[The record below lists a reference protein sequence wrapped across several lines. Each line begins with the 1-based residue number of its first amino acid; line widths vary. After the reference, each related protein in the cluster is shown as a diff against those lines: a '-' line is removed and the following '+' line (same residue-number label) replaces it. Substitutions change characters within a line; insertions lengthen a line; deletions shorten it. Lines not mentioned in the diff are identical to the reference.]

1 MKSPV
6 FSKSKASIIIVG
18 CGFLGKATAQLFS
31 EQGYRVTSIVR
42 SESSREELLK
52 EHPPFDIVLCDVTNK
67 ESVKKIEPHLQEAS
81 LMIYAVSSGRGD
93 AETYA
98 AVYRDGLKNVLA
110 TWQPSSGHRLQV
122 AGYRKENNN
131 KKLIFVSST
140 SVYAQ
145 TEGAIVT
152 ESSEAKPDR
161 ATSRVLL
168 EAEAVA
174 LTAGGSAA
182 RFAGIYGPG
191 RSVLLKKFLNNEARL
206 EEGGH
211 RWINQVHRDDGA
223 RALYHLGTSS
233 APAGIYNV
241 ADDTPATQRDVYQW
255 MSDYLQQPLP
265 PSGPADLNRK
275 RGWTSKRISN
285 KKLRDTGWSPQFPS
299 YKEALPML
307 LEAEGERLKAKG

>member
-6 FSKSKASIIIVG
+6 FSKSKASIVIVG

-52 EHPPFDIVLCDVTNK
+52 EHLPFDIVLCDVTNK
-67 ESVKKIEPHLQEAS
+67 EAVKKIEPQLQEAS

-110 TWQPSSGHRLQV
+110 TWQPAH
-122 AGYRKENNN
+122 
-131 KKLIFVSST
+131 LIFVSST

-145 TEGAIVT
+145 TEGAVVT
-152 ESSEAKPDR
+152 ESSKAKPDR

-168 EAEAVA
+168 EAEDIA
-174 LTAGGSAA
+174 LTAGGNAA

-211 RWINQVHRDDGA
+211 RWINQIHRDDGA